1 MAKWFGKIGFA
12 ETSETKPGVWEEVI
26 IEKEYFGDLLS
37 RSRRY
42 EQTQQ
47 LNDDLN
53 ISNRISI
60 LADPYANNHF
70 HTMRYA
76 EFAGVKWKVT
86 SVDVQYPR
94 LEISLGGVYNVETEN

>member
-26 IEKEYFGDLLS
+26 TEKEYFGELLS
-37 RSRRY
+37 RSRRF
-42 EQTQQ
+42 ETSQE

-53 ISNRISI
+53 ISNKISI
-60 LADPYANNHF
+60 LADPYAYNHF

-76 EFAGVKWKVT
+76 ELSGVKWKIK

-94 LEISLGGVYNVETEN
+94 LELSLGGVYNVETTD